1 MADLSADADT
11 STNLDSSYTGSPL
24 AKLSSR
30 VGQLRVWQEQQ
41 RARLI
46 RQQEE
51 TQRVFEEK
59 QSELAALIG
68 SPGSGGG
75 SPARQA
81 GEGSQRPA
89 NSPAT
94 NSSSTA
100 LADRHNS
107 RSATE
112 TNTMSPQRQS
122 EGPGAP
128 AEHED
133 TPLRPVQFDTLLER
147 ELQRQTPPAPAALT
161 AAGPPAAK
169 RPFLKRGTGLQRF
182 GLRPGQQVRLRPGR
196 GRAGRAAGRGGRIV
210 LRSAPRGDGPWRP
223 APGRDPVAD
232 PADTLALL
240 GDLRV
245 AAGPAASAAR
255 PAPGLSHRPATPGA
269 PPAGRLNLPSVGRP
283 RSHLP
288 AGAITVEK
296 VARPPGG
303 ATGAPDQQPDST
315 PRGKVSLGDPGRS
328 VLVTRHTVQKLTR

>member
-1 MADLSADADT
+1 MADLSQSADADT

-81 GEGSQRPA
+81 GGAQRLA

-100 LADRHNS
+100 PADRHNS
-107 RSATE
+107 CSATE

-147 ELQRQTPPAPAALT
+147 ELQRQTPPAPAAKT

-223 APGRDPVAD
+223 APGRDRVAD

-240 GDLRV
+240 GDLRH
-245 AAGPAASAAR
+245 PARRR
-255 PAPGLSHRPATPGA
+255 PAG
-269 PPAGRLNLPSVGRP
+269 
-283 RSHLP
+283 
-288 AGAITVEK
+288 
-296 VARPPGG
+296 
-303 ATGAPDQQPDST
+303 
-315 PRGKVSLGDPGRS
+315 
-328 VLVTRHTVQKLTR
+328 